1 MRNTT
6 NTLPSKSSS
15 LEVGAGVFRVSFR
28 QRERE
33 RERVRESVC
42 VILIKISRGVI
53 FWHVRF
59 LFPLLVTRAP
69 NSEKIVFRRSV
80 QKNVHH
86 EKDLNSRRL
95 DCLMMMMMREFSEKK
110 RTKQTEKRKKLLTFT
125 HN

>member
-69 NSEKIVFRRSV
+69 NSEKIAFRRSV

-86 EKDLNSRRL
+86 EKDLDSIQL
-95 DCLMMMMMREFSEKK
+95 DCLKMMMMREFSEKK

>member
-33 RERVRESVC
+33 SERVRESVC

-69 NSEKIVFRRSV
+69 NSEKIAFGRSV